1 MSYKTII
8 EKLAKPAILAT
19 AFFVFWIYLGS
30 IINFHQH
37 HLFGRALMSQG
48 ILCKREDSVNAG
60 HDLPVY
66 LVSFTAAGITAEQ
79 FVPEPLW
86 VDVETGSGLVNVLAP
101 KSGIPLFHGL
111 RAPPVA

>member
-1 MSYKTII
+1 MNYRTII
-8 EKLAKPAILAT
+8 EKLSKPAILAT
-19 AFFVFWIYLGS
+19 AFLVFWIYLGS

-37 HLFGRALMSQG
+37 HIFGRTLMSQG
-48 ILCKREDSVNAG
+48 ILCKREDALSPG

-66 LVSFTAAGITAEQ
+66 LLVFTAADISTEQ
-79 FVPEPLW
+79 YISDPLW
-86 VDVETGSGLVNVLAP
+86 MEVEAGSGIVNVLTP